1 MRKTQSIKVGGKKRE
16 KDLLLDGF
24 VGLMTVFA
32 TILMGLLVT
41 KKGGI
46 R

>member
-1 MRKTQSIKVGGKKRE
+1 MRQTKSIKVGRGKRD

-24 VGLMTVFA
+24 VGLMTIFA

-41 KKGGI
+41 KKGGV